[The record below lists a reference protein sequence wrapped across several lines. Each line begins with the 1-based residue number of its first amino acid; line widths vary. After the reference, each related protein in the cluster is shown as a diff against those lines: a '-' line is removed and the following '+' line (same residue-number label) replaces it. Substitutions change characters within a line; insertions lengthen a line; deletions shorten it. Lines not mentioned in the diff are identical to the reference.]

1 MYRFTVTDNKTD
13 HKPIVVFFCVLTLVL
28 CLFMNSV
35 VATLFCIAL
44 NTLAGIIVWR
54 KIVAAQPQQGIILLE
69 PNQFR
74 FEGSGRQIQGA
85 ISKQSRL
92 LGQSVWLYINGFSKN
107 YWLIISANSVD
118 EQSYARLKRA
128 TLDAA
133 NRAAELKQ

>member
-1 MYRFTVTDNKTD
+1 M
-13 HKPIVVFFCVLTLVL
+13 LTLVL

-74 FEGSGRQIQGA
+74 FEGSGRQIQGV

-128 TLDAA
+128 TLEAI
-133 NRAAELKQ
+133 NYVAESK

>member
-69 PNQFR
+69 SNQFR
-74 FEGSGRQIQGA
+74 FEGSGRQIQGV

-118 EQSYARLKRA
+118 KQSYARLKRA
-128 TLDAA
+128 TLKAI
-133 NRAAELKQ
+133 NYVEESK

>member
-35 VATLFCIAL
+35 MAILFCIAL
-44 NTLAGIIVWR
+44 NSVAGIIVWR

-128 TLDAA
+128 TLAAA
-133 NRAAELKQ
+133 NRAAELIQ

>member
-35 VATLFCIAL
+35 VAILFCIAL
-44 NTLAGIIVWR
+44 NSVAGIIVWR

-69 PNQFR
+69 PNQLR

-128 TLDAA
+128 TLEAI
-133 NRAAELKQ
+133 NYAEGSK

>member
-1 MYRFTVTDNKTD
+1 M
-13 HKPIVVFFCVLTLVL
+13 LTLVL

-44 NTLAGIIVWR
+44 NTLADIIVWR

-118 EQSYARLKRA
+118 KQSYARLKRA

>member
-1 MYRFTVTDNKTD
+1 MYRFTVTNNQTD
-13 HKPIVVFFCVLTLVL
+13 HKQIVVFFCVLTLIL
-28 CLFMNSV
+28 CLFTTSIL
-35 VATLFCIAL
+35 ATLFCIAL
-44 NTLAGIIVWR
+44 NIVAGIIVWR

-74 FEGSGRQIQGA
+74 FEGSGRQIQGV

-128 TLDAA
+128 TLAA
-133 NRAAELKQ
+133 INCALESK

>member
-35 VATLFCIAL
+35 VVTLFCIAL
-44 NTLAGIIVWR
+44 NIVAGIIVWR

-69 PNQFR
+69 SNQFR
-74 FEGSGRQIQGA
+74 FEGSGRQIHGL
-85 ISKQSRL
+85 ISNQSRL

-128 TLDAA
+128 TLEAI
-133 NRAAELKQ
+133 NYVAESK

>member
-1 MYRFTVTDNKTD
+1 VYRFTVTDNKTD

-44 NTLAGIIVWR
+44 NTLAGNIVWR

-128 TLDAA
+128 TLEAI
-133 NRAAELKQ
+133 NYVAESK